1 MTGLIPTWVWNSYS
15 IPEPTSVSGASAPSL
30 PWPSY
35 PPTHAGSLDFFSHA
49 VRSSGFLRMLNM
61 AGGFLIDVLVL

>member
-1 MTGLIPTWVWNSYS
+1 MANPYPGYGIVIPYPSQ
-15 IPEPTSVSGASAPSL
+15 PPPGASAPSL